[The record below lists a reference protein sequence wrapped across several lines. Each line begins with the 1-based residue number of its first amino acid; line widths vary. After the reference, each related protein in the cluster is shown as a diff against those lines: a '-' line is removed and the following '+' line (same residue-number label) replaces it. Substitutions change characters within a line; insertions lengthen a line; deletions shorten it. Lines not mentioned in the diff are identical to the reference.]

1 MCVDPFASHFRNVCV
16 CEFAFHSLDCD
27 VKVQWARASRT
38 DKGVH
43 ALHNVISAKLLVRE
57 GEDMAGRA
65 TQN

>member
-1 MCVDPFASHFRNVCV
+1 MYVCV
-16 CEFAFHSLDCD
+16 FAFHSLDCD